1 MADRERFDADP
12 DPTFHADE
20 DPDPK
25 FFLARERK
33 KIPQDFQLF
42 FPKSY
47 SNNSGGG
54 VRGLGDNPRRL
65 LM

>member
-33 KIPQDFQLF
+33 KNSSRFSTIF
-42 FPKSY
+42 
-47 SNNSGGG
+47 SNI
-54 VRGLGDNPRRL
+54 LQ
-65 LM
+65 